1 MTSQKVLSGKVA
13 WVTGGGRGIGRSIA
27 LLLAARGAHV
37 VVTGR
42 DERRIAEVVGEIAN
56 GGGKARHLQGDV
68 RDPASSRA
76 AVDLAGT
83 VFGGLDIVV
92 AGAGVSG
99 RIPLGGDEAS
109 APRAQGEPV
118 DLDRA
123 RAIFETNLLGAYYT
137 FHAAVPALRA
147 GGRLLAISSVLGK
160 FGVPGY
166 AAYCASKSG
175 VLGLVRATAHEV
187 AQRGITC
194 NAVVPGWVDTD
205 MATEGLTEI
214 ARGTGVTVA
223 EAKTQAVKAF
233 PLGRFIEPEE
243 VAAFVAFLV
252 GPDGAAITGQA
263 LSICGG
269 ATAFGG

>member
-42 DERRIAEVVGEIAN
+42 DERKIAEVVGEIAN
-56 GGGKARHLQGDV
+56 GGGKARHLKADV

-76 AVDLAGT
+76 AVALAQT
-83 VFGGLDIVV
+83 AFGGLDIAV

-99 RIPLGGDEAS
+99 RVPLGREGAEGEA
-109 APRAQGEPV
+109 
-118 DLDRA
+118 DLERA

-137 FHAAVPALRA
+137 FQAAVPALRA

-187 AQRGITC
+187 ADRKITC
-194 NAVVPGWVDTD
+194 NAVVPGWVETD
-205 MATEGLTEI
+205 MATEGLAEI
-214 ARGTGVTVA
+214 ARGAGVTPAQAKADAVA
-223 EAKTQAVKAF
+223 AF

-243 VAAFVAFLV
+243 IAGFVAFLV
-252 GPDGAAITGQA
+252 GPDAAAITGQA
-263 LSICGG
+263 LSMCGG